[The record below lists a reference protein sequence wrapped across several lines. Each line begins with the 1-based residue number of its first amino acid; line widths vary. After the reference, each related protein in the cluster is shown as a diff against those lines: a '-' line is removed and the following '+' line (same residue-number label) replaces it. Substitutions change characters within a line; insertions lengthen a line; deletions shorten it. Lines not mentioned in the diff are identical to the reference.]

1 MLQAEYDYELDIE
14 VQREEA
20 YEDGLRV
27 GEQTGEKRGIQ
38 KGIQKGMQEKEI
50 ALIIKKVRRGK
61 NLETIA
67 EELEEPVNEIRKI
80 YETVVQAAPEYDVDM
95 IIESLAEK

>member
-38 KGIQKGMQEKEI
+38 KGIQEKEI
-50 ALIIKKVRRGK
+50 ALIVKKVCRGK

-67 EELEEPVNEIRKI
+67 DELEEPVNKIRKI
-80 YETVVQAAPEYDVDM
+80 YEAVLQAAPEYDMDV
-95 IIESLAEK
+95 ILKNLEGR